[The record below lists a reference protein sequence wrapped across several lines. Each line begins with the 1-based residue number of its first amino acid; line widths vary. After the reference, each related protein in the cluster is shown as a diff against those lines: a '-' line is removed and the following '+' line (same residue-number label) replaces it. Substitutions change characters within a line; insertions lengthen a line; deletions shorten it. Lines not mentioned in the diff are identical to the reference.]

1 MNIFI
6 YDSFL
11 NQKKYDRLLARI
23 ETRIT
28 DLGLNG
34 KISRLSPTRN
44 IPETIDNELRRG
56 AKTIIAVGNNK
67 TINQIVNS
75 LAGSQVPLG
84 IIPIG
89 EDNNDIAASLGIKS
103 IEEAC
108 DILSARLLTKLDLG
122 LANQTYFLSN
132 ISIDNQGT
140 VIDMNKNYTIETAE
154 KGLIYIFNL
163 IGEQIKLP
171 PKVKFMPDDGLL
183 ELVINT
189 SGNKKFFAKQN
200 HHLSIFKIKKIII
213 HNLKHQ
219 LLLDGSI
226 PLSAPAEI
234 TVIKKHLNVIIG
246 KNRKF

>member
-11 NQKKYDRLLARI
+11 NQKKYDRLLARL

-44 IPETIDNELRRG
+44 ISETINNELKRG

-67 TINQIVNS
+67 TINQIINS
-75 LAGSQVPLG
+75 LAGSQIPLG

-89 EDNNDIAASLGIKS
+89 EDNNIAESLGIES
-103 IEEAC
+103 VEAAC
-108 DILSARLLTKLDLG
+108 DILSARLLAKIDLG

-132 ISIDNQGT
+132 VSINNQGT

-154 KGLIYIFNL
+154 PGLIYIFNL

-171 PKVKFMPDDGLL
+171 PKVKFIPDDGLL
-183 ELVINT
+183 ELVVNT
-189 SGNKKFFAKQN
+189 YETKNFFAKRN
-200 HHLSIFKIKKIII
+200 HQSIFKIKKITIR
-213 HNLKHQ
+213 NLKHQ
-219 LLLDGSI
+219 LILDGSI
-226 PLSAPAEI
+226 PLAAPAEI
-234 TVIKKHLNVIIG
+234 TVVKKHLNVLVG
-246 KNRKF
+246 KNRNF

>member
-1 MNIFI
+1 MNIFV

-11 NQKKYDRLLARI
+11 NQKKYDRLLARV

-34 KISRLSPTRN
+34 KISRLSATRN
-44 IPETIDNELRRG
+44 VPETITNELKRG

-67 TINQIVNS
+67 TINQIINS
-75 LAGSQVPLG
+75 LAGSQIPLG

-89 EDNNDIAASLGIKS
+89 EDNNDIAKSLGIES
-103 IEEAC
+103 AEAAC

-132 ISIDNQGT
+132 VSINNQGT
-140 VIDMNKNYTIETAE
+140 VIDMNKNYTIETTE
-154 KGLIYIFNL
+154 KGLIYVFNL

-171 PKVKFMPDDGLL
+171 PKVKFIPDDGLL
-183 ELVINT
+183 ELVVNT
-189 SGNKKFFAKQN
+189 HANKKFFTRQD
-200 HHLSIFKIKKIII
+200 HQSIFKIKKITI

-219 LLLDGSI
+219 LILDGSV
-226 PLSAPAEI
+226 PLTAPAEI
-234 TVIKKHLNVIIG
+234 TVVKKHLNVIVG
-246 KNRKF
+246 KNRNF

>member
-1 MNIFI
+1 MNIFV

-11 NQKKYDRLLARI
+11 NQKKYDRLLARV

-44 IPETIDNELRRG
+44 IQETISSELRRG

-67 TINQIVNS
+67 IVNQIINS

-89 EDNNDIAASLGIKS
+89 EDNNQIAKSLGIES
-103 IEEAC
+103 AEAAC
-108 DILSARLLTKLDLG
+108 DILSARLLVKLDLG

-132 ISIDNQGT
+132 ISINNQGT
-140 VIDMNKNYTIETAE
+140 VIDMNKNYTIETTE

-171 PKVKFMPDDGLL
+171 PNVKFIPDDGLL
-183 ELVINT
+183 ELVVNT
-189 SGNKKFFAKQN
+189 YGNKNFFTRQD
-200 HHLSIFKIKKIII
+200 HQSIFKIKKITI

-226 PLSAPAEI
+226 PINAPAEI
-234 TVIKKHLNVIIG
+234 TVVKKHLNVIVG
-246 KNRKF
+246 KNRSF